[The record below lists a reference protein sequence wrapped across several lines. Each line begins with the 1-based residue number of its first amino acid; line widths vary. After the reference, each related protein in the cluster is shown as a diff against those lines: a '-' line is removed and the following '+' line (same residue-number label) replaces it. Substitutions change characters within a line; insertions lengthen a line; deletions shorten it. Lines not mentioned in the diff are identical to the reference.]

1 MAFPVSISFN
11 ARDNVSPAMRKMNKG
26 VTRFSRNSR
35 RSFRGVGDSLMRMK
49 SLIAGAG
56 AALATG
62 AIARGINQFAQ
73 AGDDVGKTARQLGV
87 GVEALQELRF
97 AAERQGVTVQNLD
110 KSLKAM
116 NNRLGLLR
124 NEQGQLNTLLEDTN
138 PQLREQ
144 LVNTESSEEAFMLL
158 MNAMDNAGST
168 AERTALAQAAFS
180 SSGRELVRMSEAG
193 VDGLNALRQEAQAT
207 GMVMSEDATKAGEA
221 FQDQMT
227 NLKSVLT
234 GLRNTALT
242 PLIKDLTPLIEQT
255 SEWIK
260 QNKELIAL
268 KIQETFDTIKRTV
281 DALIRAWDSGLIP
294 AIIAGVAAFKTLL
307 PIAMGISKLTGAIT
321 TAKGA
326 MAGLNLVMA
335 ANPVGAVVAVIAG
348 LVGVITLL
356 WNRSEKF
363 RNTIKGA
370 WEILKQ
376 VATAGPRLIGKVAG
390 FLGFGGSGG
399 QATSA
404 NAGQNQRTVTENR
417 SQLDV
422 NLAGLPQ
429 GSTVRQRGNAPGIGV
444 NYGFAQGGL

>member
-1 MAFPVSISFN
+1 
-11 ARDNVSPAMRKMNKG
+11 
-26 VTRFSRNSR
+26 
-35 RSFRGVGDSLMRMK
+35 
-49 SLIAGAG
+49 
-56 AALATG
+56 
-62 AIARGINQFAQ
+62 
-73 AGDDVGKTARQLGV
+73 
-87 GVEALQELRF
+87 
-97 AAERQGVTVQNLD
+97 
-110 KSLKAM
+110 
-116 NNRLGLLR
+116 
-124 NEQGQLNTLLEDTN
+124 
-138 PQLREQ
+138 
-144 LVNTESSEEAFMLL
+144 
-158 MNAMDNAGST
+158 
-168 AERTALAQAAFS
+168 
-180 SSGRELVRMSEAG
+180 
-193 VDGLNALRQEAQAT
+193 
-207 GMVMSEDATKAGEA
+207 
-221 FQDQMT
+221 MT